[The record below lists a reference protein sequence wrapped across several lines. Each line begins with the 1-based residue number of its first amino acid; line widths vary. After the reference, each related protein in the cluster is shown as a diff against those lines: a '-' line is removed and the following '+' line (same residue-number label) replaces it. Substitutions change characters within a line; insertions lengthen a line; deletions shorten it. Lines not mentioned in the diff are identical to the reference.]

1 MLRSFPHIST
11 VILSTA
17 ILLVAAPT
25 AGRGVLSQEPATPP
39 AAQTP
44 TAQTPAPPP
53 PPAVNNPVKA
63 TPESLAKAKRTY
75 GFDCA
80 MCHGANGNGKTDL
93 AKDMQLT
100 LSDWSDP
107 KAFEGKT
114 DGDLYQAIR
123 SGKGKMPAED
133 ASRAKDDDVW
143 NLVTYVRNL
152 AKKGAA
158 ASTPAP

>member
-1 MLRSFPHIST
+1 
-11 VILSTA
+11 
-17 ILLVAAPT
+17 
-25 AGRGVLSQEPATPP
+25 
-39 AAQTP
+39 
-44 TAQTPAPPP
+44 
-53 PPAVNNPVKA
+53 
-63 TPESLAKAKRTY
+63 
-75 GFDCA
+75 
-80 MCHGANGNGKTDL
+80 MCHGASGNGKTDL

-107 KAFEGKT
+107 KALDGKS

-152 AKKGAA
+152 AKKSTV
-158 ASTPAP
+158 ASNTAR

>member
-1 MLRSFPHIST
+1 MFRYLPHIST
-11 VILSTA
+11 ILLTSA

-25 AGRGVLSQEPATPP
+25 AGTGHPSQEPAATP
-39 AAQTP
+39 AQQ
-44 TAQTPAPPP
+44 ATPAPPP

>member
-1 MLRSFPHIST
+1 
-11 VILSTA
+11 
-17 ILLVAAPT
+17 LLVAAPT

-44 TAQTPAPPP
+44 AAQTPASQTPAPPP
-53 PPAVNNPVKA
+53 APSVNNPVKA

-100 LSDWSDP
+100 LNDWSDP

-114 DGDLYQAIR
+114 DGDLFQAIR

-143 NLVTYVRNL
+143 NLVTYVRNM
-152 AKKGAA
+152 AKKNAV
-158 ASTPAP
+158 ASTPAQ

>member
-11 VILSTA
+11 VILSSA
-17 ILLVAAPT
+17 ILLAGAPT
-25 AGRGVLSQEPATPP
+25 AGRGILSQEP
-39 AAQTP
+39 TP
-44 TAQTPAPPP
+44 TAQTPAAQTPAPPP
-53 PPAVNNPVKA
+53 APAVNNPVKP
-63 TPESLAKAKRTY
+63 TSESLARAKRTY

-80 MCHGANGNGKTDL
+80 MCHGASGNGKTDL

-107 KAFEGKT
+107 KALDGKS

-152 AKKGAA
+152 AKKSTV
-158 ASTPAP
+158 ASNTAR